1 MLTVSETIIIT
12 TFIVL
17 FTSAVG
23 CIFLYIDKLASM
35 RDTLFGIYMMDQI
48 EQASVLDT
56 LPDPVIIVDQDKI
69 SYMNSEAWSLLNCV
83 GCLADVENFNLVS
96 CIDKIS
102 GKV

>member
-1 MLTVSETIIIT
+1 
-12 TFIVL
+12 
-17 FTSAVG
+17 
-23 CIFLYIDKLASM
+23 LYIDKLASM

-83 GCLADVENFNLVS
+83 GSLADVENFNLVS